1 MGFTAITPQVPNP
14 LCSYKEYGYPRVA
27 TPAQCLQEGRQM
39 WQPTPAIPEL
49 RMQKQEDSKF
59 EDSLGYT
66 KKSFL
71 KMK

>member
-1 MGFTAITPQVPNP
+1 MFARGLTDA
-14 LCSYKEYGYPRVA
+14 A
-27 TPAQCLQEGRQM
+27 AM
-39 WQPTPAIPEL
+39 PAIPEL
-49 RMQKQEDSKF
+49 RKQKQEDSKF

>member
-1 MGFTAITPQVPNP
+1 MGFTAIIPQVPNP
-14 LCSYKEYGYPRVA
+14 LRCYKKYGYPRLA

-39 WQPTPAIPEL
+39 QQPMPAIPEL
-49 RMQKQEDSKF
+49 RKQKQEDSKF

>member
-1 MGFTAITPQVPNP
+1 MQ
-14 LCSYKEYGYPRVA
+14 
-27 TPAQCLQEGRQM
+27 
-39 WQPTPAIPEL
+39 QPMPAIPEL
-49 RMQKQEDSKF
+49 RKQKQEDSKF